1 MKLLML
7 LLGCKPDGRHTEQ
20 HDVLFTIAENLAAAI
35 PDIKSFWPDAGV
47 IHVDAWREISA
58 LEGFDISVQ
67 LKEKISPDDNHSN
80 QLFFL
85 NLGGYK
91 KDEFEEFHYKMLAV
105 AENKSVAIKQAKATA
120 FYKHTG
126 FKGAASHID
135 DKYGVDV
142 DDVYEIKEI
151 LPERIRNKYSLK
163 IKPTKGNVPDAW
175 HLGYLPMSKIK
186 K

>member
-1 MKLLML
+1 ML
-7 LLGCKPDGRHTEQ
+7 LLGCRPLGRHTEQ
-20 HDVLFTIAENLAAAI
+20 HDVLFTIADNLASAI
-35 PDIKSFWPDAGV
+35 PDIKSFWPDGGV
-47 IHVDAWREISA
+47 IHVDAWREIT
-58 LEGFDISVQ
+58 EVDGFEISIQ
-67 LKEKISPDDNHSN
+67 PKEKRSADDGNHH

-105 AENKSVAIKQAKATA
+105 SPDKSTAIKLAKATA

-142 DDVYEIKEI
+142 DDVYEIKDI
-151 LPERIRNKYSLK
+151 LPEWIRSKYFLK
-163 IKPTKGNVPDAW
+163 ITPAAASVADAW
-175 HLGYLPMSKIK
+175 HLGYLPLSKISK
-186 K
+186 

>member
-1 MKLLML
+1 ML
-7 LLGCKPDGRHTEQ
+7 LLGCRPAGRHTEQ
-20 HDVLFTIAENLAAAI
+20 HDVLFTVAENLASAI

-47 IHVDAWREISA
+47 IHVDAWREITA
-58 LEGFDISVQ
+58 VDGFEISVEI
-67 LKEKISPDDNHSN
+67 KEKKSPEDNNIN

-91 KDEFEEFHYKMLAV
+91 KDEFEEFHYKMLVV
-105 AENKSVAIKQAKATA
+105 APDKSIAIKFAKATA

-142 DDVYEIKEI
+142 DDIYEIKDI
-151 LPERIRNKYSLK
+151 LPESIRSKYHLK
-163 IKPTKGNVPDAW
+163 IKTTKGAVPDAW
-175 HLGYLPMSKIK
+175 HLGYLPLSKIK